1 MDKERELASGLV
13 DFQKEYES
21 RTLDTM
27 PGNEYY
33 AGKLMEF
40 VDMAEQI
47 LNAMPE
53 DESIYCP
60 HSQLDCTCNLIHYD
74 TDKIRYDAQ
83 IAERV
88 IEGIEKDFKDWIYW
102 EVFGGQDN
110 YLPAKIIKNL
120 KLFIRDSREEE

>member
-53 DESIYCP
+53 DEPDMVYCP
-60 HSQLDCTCNLIHYD
+60 LCKVERDVNQYPNCPCQY
-74 TDKIRYDAQ
+74 AQ
-83 IAERV
+83 IAKRV

-102 EVFGGQDN
+102 EVFDGQDN